1 MISLASVKKWMT
13 KWEMINYASL
23 DFSQVLIYML
33 ITSYLMYFYTD
44 VAKIPVA
51 TAGVILLIA
60 RGFDAIDAPIWGALI
75 DMTHTKWGRSRPYF
89 LWVAVPFAV
98 SSVLMFWNPSL
109 PYHTKVIYCAVT
121 YIISGILY
129 TGINTPLTSILP
141 SLSANP
147 QERLTANSVRMFG
160 SQMGGFVIN
169 ALALPAVALLGRG
182 DDTKGF
188 RWFIIIVGIV
198 FIVITLHAFTVVKEK
213 VEVRVEKV
221 PITKSVKAIKGN
233 WPWVIIVLGNLFYWI
248 AYTNRSSTLVYY
260 FTYNFGNKGLVSTF
274 NAIASI
280 QVVAMLLIPLFNKKF
295 SKTQIWSTGFIV
307 AIIGQLI
314 IFAGGKNIGI
324 CLAGWIIGN
333 MGSGISVAMPFAMLS
348 QAVDYGE
355 WKTGIRAAG
364 FLTAIGSSFCIKM
377 GSGLAGFIPSL
388 ILNHYGYVANQVQTA
403 RSLFGIKFCFIWL
416 SIILFAIALV
426 PILFYG
432 RYEKLENK
440 VTDDLETKNTQAQ
453 EVATSDEN

>member
-1 MISLASVKKWMT
+1 VANVKKWMT

-33 ITSYLMYFYTD
+33 ITSYLLYFYTD

-75 DMTHTKWGRSRPYF
+75 DMTHSKYGRSRPYF
-89 LWVAVPFAV
+89 LWIAFPFAI
-98 SSVLMFWNPSL
+98 SAVLMFWNPNMA
-109 PYHTKVIYCAVT
+109 YNTRVIYCAVT
-121 YIISGILY
+121 YILCGVLY

-160 SQMGGFVIN
+160 SQMGGFVTN
-169 ALALPAVALLGRG
+169 ALCLPAVAMLGNG
-182 DDTKGF
+182 NDTKGF
-188 RWFIIIVGIV
+188 RWFIIIVATV
-198 FIVITLHAFTVVKEK
+198 FLILTLHAFTVIKEK
-213 VEVRVEKV
+213 VEVKTEKV

-233 WPWVIIVLGNLFYWI
+233 WPWIIIVLGNLFYWI

-260 FTYNFGNKGLVSTF
+260 FTYNFNNKGLVSTF

-280 QVVAMLLIPLFNKKF
+280 QVVAMLLIPLFNKKW
-295 SKTQIWSTGFIV
+295 SKTQIWITGFIV

-314 IFAGGKNIGI
+314 IFVGGKNIGI

-348 QAVDYGE
+348 QAVDFGE
-355 WKTGIRAAG
+355 WKSGIRAAG

-377 GSGLAGFIPSL
+377 GSGIAGFIPSM
-388 ILNHYGYVANQVQTA
+388 IMNHFGYVADKTQTA
-403 RSLFGIKFCFIWL
+403 QSLFGIKFCFIWL
-416 SIILFAIALV
+416 SIILFSIAIIPV
-426 PILFYG
+426 LFYG
-432 RYEKLENK
+432 KYEKLETK
-440 VTDDLETKNTQAQ
+440 VDADLQ
-453 EVATSDEN
+453 EKRAKIKEKELSINNAK

>member
-1 MISLASVKKWMT
+1 MT

-160 SQMGGFVIN
+160 SQMGGFVTN

>member
-1 MISLASVKKWMT
+1 MT

-160 SQMGGFVIN
+160 SQMGGFVTN

-324 CLAGWIIGN
+324 CLAGWIMGN

>member
-160 SQMGGFVIN
+160 SQMGGFVTN